1 MQAFQYQKKINISGE
16 WWNVDPESVISQAL
30 QTGGGP
36 NVSDAFTINGL
47 PGPLYNCS
55 AKGIKCNIY
64 IYGTFFNGTISRKY
78 IWCIN
83 LINSI

>member
-1 MQAFQYQKKINISGE
+1 MSLMLLPSMDFQGHSITAPPKVS
-16 WWNVDPESVISQAL
+16 NV
-30 QTGGGP
+30 
-36 NVSDAFTINGL
+36 
-47 PGPLYNCS
+47 
-55 AKGIKCNIY
+55 IY